1 MKQFI
6 AFLLLFSTATSF
18 SQVLQENMWVT
29 NGTVYAVQKSGST
42 VYIGG
47 QFTQVGLNIPYGAAI
62 STGTWN
68 PGLSYAKPNNA
79 VRAAAHRAGAY

>member
-29 NGTVYAVQKSGST
+29 NGTVYAVQSLAALF
-42 VYIGG
+42 ILGG
-47 QFTQVGLNIPYGAAI
+47 NL
-62 STGTWN
+62 
-68 PGLSYAKPNNA
+68 
-79 VRAAAHRAGAY
+79 HRLV